1 MFSFLHLCTQ
11 TKKQKSMNT
20 AQAYFEI
27 YKSLPNTVKSKVFS
41 MILKEKSPI
50 LAEVE
55 VGLTEVVQMQK
66 GAKPKRNVRDLIES
80 LRNE

>member
-1 MFSFLHLCTQ
+1 
-11 TKKQKSMNT
+11 MNMST

-41 MILKEKSPI
+41 MILKDKSSI

-55 VGLTEVVQMQK
+55 ISLTEVVQMQK
-66 GAKPKRNVRDLIES
+66 GTKPKRNVRDLIES